1 VEKEQWRTATDWRC
15 PIAWRGRDYWRRGEK
30 DDGSVHNGKIRGTN
44 HRHGVWAAG
53 PEAISTMFVVI
64 GLHRCFV
71 VEILMTG
78 RRQHAKMAEENQCQ
92 E

>member
-1 VEKEQWRTATDWRC
+1 
-15 PIAWRGRDYWRRGEK
+15 
-30 DDGSVHNGKIRGTN
+30 
-44 HRHGVWAAG
+44 
-53 PEAISTMFVVI
+53 MFVVI